1 MPKICSIE
9 GCDRP
14 LFARGYCH
22 YHYKTEYLAP
32 KARKKAEYPLTP
44 DQAYKIPRRTK
55 KRQQEE
61 SLYLKWRKNFIES
74 QRDEKGRIFCIFC
87 SKEIYGDP
95 DLHHGKGR
103 DDDLLLDTRYWML
116 AHNFCHVNQYH
127 SMSWKDIPW
136 WNEYMKRLVD
146 FSLKLNHTELIV
158 KENLRMNK
166 S

>member
-1 MPKICSIE
+1 MMPKICSIE

-22 YHYKTEYLAP
+22 YHYKTQYLAKKKP
-32 KARKKAEYPLTP
+32 KILKKSYS
-44 DQAYKIPRRTK
+44 IPRRTK

-61 SLYLKWRKNFIES
+61 SQYLKKRKEFIES
-74 QRDEKGRIFCIFC
+74 QKDEKGRIFCIFC
-87 SKEIYGDP
+87 GKEIYGNP

-116 AHNFCHVNQYH
+116 AHNFCHVIQYH

-136 WNEYMKRLVD
+136 WTEYMKRLID
-146 FSLKLNHTELIV
+146 FSLKANHTELIV

>member
-22 YHYKTEYLAP
+22 YHYRSEYLSKKKP
-32 KARKKAEYPLTP
+32 KTPKKSYS
-44 DQAYKIPRRTK
+44 IPKRTK

-61 SLYLKWRKNFIES
+61 REYLKQRELFIES

-87 SKEIYGDP
+87 GKEIYGNP

-103 DDDLLLDTRYWML
+103 DDDLLLDRRYWML
-116 AHNFCHVNQYH
+116 SHNFCHVNQYH
-127 SMSWKDIPW
+127 SMSWKNIPW
-136 WNEYMKRLVD
+136 WTGYMQRLIE
-146 FSLKLNHTELIV
+146 FSLKAHHTDLIV
-158 KENLRMNK
+158 KENLRMKK
-166 S
+166 SEK

>member
-1 MPKICSIE
+1 MLKICSIE

-22 YHYKTEYLAP
+22 YHYKTQYLAKKKP
-32 KARKKAEYPLTP
+32 KILKKSYS
-44 DQAYKIPRRTK
+44 IPRRTK

-61 SLYLKWRKNFIES
+61 SQYLKKRKEFIES
-74 QRDEKGRIFCIFC
+74 QKDEKGRIFCIFC
-87 SKEIYGDP
+87 GKEIYGNP

-116 AHNFCHVNQYH
+116 AHNFCHVIQYH

-136 WNEYMKRLVD
+136 WTKYMIRLID
-146 FSLKLNHTELIV
+146 FSLKANHTELIV